1 MALSQERLARF
12 ILKPLVLLG
21 CLAPLAWLAAG
32 VAGIGGASL
41 GANPVEEILHTL
53 GKWGLNFLLI
63 SLCVTPLRQ
72 LTGWVHWIRF
82 RRMLGLT
89 AFFYL
94 LGHFLFY
101 LLVDQGLD
109 YRVVLEDVVKRPYIT
124 VGFTGLM
131 LLVPLA
137 LTSTR
142 SSMRRLGR
150 RWQKLHRLVYVAA
163 LLGCIHFYWQVK
175 ADVREP
181 LYYLAAL
188 AVLLGWRWWK
198 YRQRSSRAA
207 APAAIRMPASTSAPP
222 TAVRR
227 PMGSP
232 RNPQAS
238 SEASTGSPVS
248 AMDTNAA

>member
-1 MALSQERLARF
+1 MPLSQERLARYV
-12 ILKPLVLLG
+12 LKPLVLLG
-21 CLAPLAWLAAG
+21 CLAPFAWLAAG
-32 VAGIGGASL
+32 VAGVGGASL

-63 SLCVTPLRQ
+63 TLCITPLRQ
-72 LTGWVHWIRF
+72 FTGWVHWIRF
-82 RRMLGLT
+82 RRMLGLA

-101 LLVDQGLD
+101 LLVDQGFD
-109 YRVVLEDVVKRPYIT
+109 YRLVLEDIVKRPYIT

-142 SSMRRLGR
+142 ASMRRLGR
-150 RWQKLHRLVYVAA
+150 GWQTLHRLVYVAA
-163 LLGCIHFYWQVK
+163 ILGCIHFYWQVK

-188 AVLLGWRWWK
+188 AALLGWRWWK
-198 YRQRSSRAA
+198 RRQRLARAA
-207 APAAIRMPASTSAPP
+207 VPAATRMPASTSAPP
-222 TAVRR
+222 VAVRK
-227 PMGSP
+227 PIGSP
-232 RNPQAS
+232 SNHPAS
-238 SEASTGSPVS
+238 SDASTGSPVR
-248 AMDTNAA
+248 AIETNAA

>member
-1 MALSQERLARF
+1 MPLSQQDLARYV
-12 ILKPLVLLG
+12 LKPVVLLG
-21 CLAPLAWLAAG
+21 CLAPFAWLAAG
-32 VAGIGGASL
+32 VAGLGGVSL

-63 SLCVTPLRQ
+63 TLCVTPLRQ
-72 LTGWVHWIRF
+72 LTGWIHWMRF

-94 LGHFLFY
+94 LGHFVFY

-109 YRVVLEDVVKRPYIT
+109 YRSVLEDVVKRPYIT

-131 LLVPLA
+131 LLLPLA

-142 SSMRRLGR
+142 ASMRRLGR

-163 LLGCIHFYWQVK
+163 LLGCVHFYWQVK

-188 AVLLGWRWWK
+188 GALLGWRWWK
-198 YRQRSSRAA
+198 HRQRLARAA
-207 APAAIRMPASTSAPP
+207 EPAATRMPTSTSAPP
-222 TAVRR
+222 AAVRK
-227 PMGSP
+227 PTGSSSSHH
-232 RNPQAS
+232 AS
-238 SEASTGSPVS
+238 SDARTGSPVR
-248 AMDTNAA
+248 AIDTNAA